1 MSQREVNLQILSDS
15 KSSRYIHELK
25 RSPNIV
31 APHQLQQ
38 YYTILIRYINLNE
51 NTEEVFKALCKS
63 LMVSEK
69 NLDYFISNNF
79 IDIFSTFE
87 QPILNLIYI
96 LVSKS
101 SKSIRSKAIFIIS
114 RMISSFPREILHII
128 AIYTEKVKEDL
139 QQNKSL
145 NDKNNADIDPWKI
158 FEIAIQNFDLYLS
171 FFEDEETNYIIAVDY
186 ITLLGHIFEVSVD
199 YNMLT
204 EERLENIWSTCCS
217 MLSSHDS
224 NVVIASYSLLSF
236 IADKMS
242 SILKSNPDH
251 FTISSFPMDIVLS
264 HLSQK
269 KEFTRYAISFMLH
282 FPPPKVNDT
291 LLNNIINIAGG
302 LTNDD
307 ESKKETSQDGNPKEK
322 KIKSISAKSK
332 LILMQIANDEH
343 NCQSLLLLNS
353 KWMTMDGLP
362 AFIDILTLFMVCL
375 SQKEYRDL
383 FIEETS
389 KDENGS
395 KDNPNPITDNVS
407 IFFNNILKKIPS
419 DYILQIICTI
429 IKRIPL
435 SENLMNKLSE
445 SGFFSEFFNRSLD
458 SKNIVNIQV
467 GLIVLHYL
475 YTVCYI
481 KEFDLALEKL
491 VQFVGSGEKLST
503 MAATS
508 CIELCKYEQCLET
521 LKKLDFAGALNQNPE
536 NHKLQ
541 QFLKKFKK
549 ILKNSTNS

>member
-1 MSQREVNLQILSDS
+1 MSQREVNLQILSDP

-25 RSPNIV
+25 RSPNII

-38 YYTILIRYINLNE
+38 YYTILCRHINLNE
-51 NTEEVFKALCKS
+51 NTEEVFRVLCKS
-63 LMVSEK
+63 LMINDN

-79 IDIFSTFE
+79 IDNFSTFE
-87 QPILNLIYI
+87 QPILNLINI

-101 SKSIRSKAIFIIS
+101 SKSIRPKAIFIIS
-114 RMISSFPREILHII
+114 KMISSFPREVLHII
-128 AIYTEKVKEDL
+128 AIYTKKVKEEL

-145 NDKNNADIDPWKI
+145 NEKSDIDIDPWKI
-158 FEIAIQNFDLYLS
+158 FEIAIQNFNLYLS
-171 FFEDEETNYIIAVDY
+171 FFEDEETNYIIVVDY
-186 ITLLGHIFEVSVD
+186 ITLLGHIFEVSID
-199 YNMLT
+199 NNMLT

-236 IADKMS
+236 IADKIS
-242 SILKSNPDH
+242 SILKSNPEH
-251 FTISSFPMDIVLS
+251 FSISSFPMDIVLS

-269 KEFTRYAISFMLH
+269 KEFTKYAISFMLH

-291 LLNNIINIAGG
+291 LLNNIIDIASG

-307 ESKKETSQDGNPKEK
+307 EIKKETSQDGNPKEK
-322 KIKSISAKSK
+322 KIKSISAKAK
-332 LILMQIANDEH
+332 LILMQIANDEQ

-375 SQKEYRDL
+375 SQKEFRDL
-383 FIEETS
+383 FIEETN
-389 KDENGS
+389 KEL
-395 KDNPNPITDNVS
+395 KDNPNPILDNVS

-419 DYILQIICTI
+419 DDILQIICTI

-435 SENLMNKLSE
+435 SEKIMNKLSE

-475 YTVCYI
+475 YKVCYI
-481 KEFDLALEKL
+481 KEFDLVLEKL